1 MRSDSQYNF
10 LSFFNQ
16 DEDDDSIPDSFF
28 TNNQCSPYSNLNL
41 NCSYLEVDKL
51 KNLSSGKF
59 TVLSLNI
66 QSLPA
71 KFLEFSDLIS
81 QFDNDSTPD
90 IICIQETWKIV
101 DNSFFPLAN
110 YHPIETNTRTIARGG
125 GVGIYVRENLSFKIL
140 KQYSIFYERIF
151 ESLFI
156 EVSLEN
162 SKKIIIGTVYCPP
175 KAPEGESFKI
185 KR

>member
-1 MRSDSQYNF
+1 MLTILN
-10 LSFFNQ
+10 LS
-16 DEDDDSIPDSFF
+16 
-28 TNNQCSPYSNLNL
+28 L

-81 QFDNDSTPD
+81 QFDYDSTPD

-110 YHPIETNTRTIARGG
+110 YHPIETNT
-125 GVGIYVRENLSFKIL
+125 
-140 KQYSIFYERIF
+140 
-151 ESLFI
+151 
-156 EVSLEN
+156 
-162 SKKIIIGTVYCPP
+162 
-175 KAPEGESFKI
+175 
-185 KR
+185 